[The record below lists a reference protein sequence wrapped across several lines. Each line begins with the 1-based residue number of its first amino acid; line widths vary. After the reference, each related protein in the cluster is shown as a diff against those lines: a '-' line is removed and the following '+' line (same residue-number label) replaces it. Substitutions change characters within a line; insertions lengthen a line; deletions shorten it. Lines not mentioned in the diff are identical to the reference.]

1 MEALQDLPFPILA
14 VIPGAETG
22 VELADQLSSRLGLRS
37 NGTQKSIARR
47 NKYYMGE
54 TVRET
59 GKVDTSPRQVYL
71 VKCLLTLLYF
81 VFILYR
87 CSCCETRNL

>member
-37 NGTQKSIARR
+37 NGTSQSIARR

-54 TVRET
+54 TVRAA
-59 GKVDTSPRQVYL
+59 GKFQ
-71 VKCLLTLLYF
+71 LLMCCDFGFLLF
-81 VFILYR
+81 SF
-87 CSCCETRNL
+87 